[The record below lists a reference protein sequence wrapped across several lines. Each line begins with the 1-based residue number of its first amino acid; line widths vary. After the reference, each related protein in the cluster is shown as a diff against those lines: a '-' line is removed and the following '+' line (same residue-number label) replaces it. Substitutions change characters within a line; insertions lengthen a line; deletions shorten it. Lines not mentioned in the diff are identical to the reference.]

1 MRRGS
6 LSYDRQHVARARE
19 LRAEM
24 GASERV
30 LWERIRKE
38 ALGFRFKRQVPVGE
52 YVLDFYCPEAAL
64 CVEVDGELH
73 AERGPADASRDAFL
87 DARRIKTMRIA
98 SMDLFDPRGL
108 ELTRWLERIQK
119 ECERRS
125 GRPAYKLF
133 EDR

>member
-6 LSYDRQHVARARE
+6 LSYDRQHIARARE
-19 LRAEM
+19 LRSEM

-38 ALGFRFKRQVPVGE
+38 ALGFRFKRQVPVGD

-73 AERGPADASRDAFL
+73 AERKHADAKRDTYL
-87 DARRIKTMRIA
+87 DAKRILTIRIP

-108 ELTRWLERIQK
+108 ELTRWLERIQA
-119 ECERRS
+119 ECVTRS
-125 GRPAYKLF
+125 GRPAYRLF